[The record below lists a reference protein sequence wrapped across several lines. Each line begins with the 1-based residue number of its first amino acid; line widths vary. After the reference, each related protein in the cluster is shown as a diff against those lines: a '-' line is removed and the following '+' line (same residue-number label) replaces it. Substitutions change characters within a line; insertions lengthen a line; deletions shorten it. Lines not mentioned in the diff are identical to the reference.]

1 MTSRDHPFKNLE
13 PCVDTGPGGWVEGR
27 KRKNFE
33 GLAENHSAAS
43 FRVHVWLRAA
53 GQSEVEGIWRGR
65 DWDTGLK
72 GWKERSS

>member
-1 MTSRDHPFKNLE
+1 M
-13 PCVDTGPGGWVEGR
+13 EGR